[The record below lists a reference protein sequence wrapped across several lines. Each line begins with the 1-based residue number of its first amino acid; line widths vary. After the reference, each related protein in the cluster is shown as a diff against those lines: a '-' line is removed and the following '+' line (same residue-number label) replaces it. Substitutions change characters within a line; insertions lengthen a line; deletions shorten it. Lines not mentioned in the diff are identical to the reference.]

1 MTMPKPTWWWRL
13 GPALVT
19 IAIVGGGCAAMR
31 KSDVDT
37 QEQLLSAAGFQ
48 MKLADTPQK
57 LAHLQTL
64 TSQKLVPHTRDGKL
78 YYVYADPEFCK
89 CVFVGNEPAYQKY
102 QQLALQQKMSQ
113 ERLNAA
119 AMNENAAMNWGMWG
133 PYWW

>member
-1 MTMPKPTWWWRL
+1 MMRRASWWQL
-13 GPALVT
+13 GMAVATLGVV
-19 IAIVGGGCAAMR
+19 ASGCAAIR

-57 LAHLQTL
+57 VAHLQGM
-64 TSQKLVPHTRDGKL
+64 TSQKLVPHTKDGKL

-89 CVFVGNEPAYQKY
+89 CLFVGNEPAYQKY
-102 QQLALQQKMSQ
+102 QQLALQQKLSQ

-133 PYWW
+133 PFWW

>member
-1 MTMPKPTWWWRL
+1 MV
-13 GPALVT
+13 ALV
-19 IAIVGGGCAAMR
+19 AGGCAAMR

-64 TSQKLVPHTRDGKL
+64 TAQKLVPHTRDGKL

-89 CVFVGNEPAYQKY
+89 CMFVGNEPAYQKY
-102 QQLALQQKMSQ
+102 QQLAIQQKLAQ

-133 PYWW
+133 PFWW

>member
-1 MTMPKPTWWWRL
+1 MPTGTRRLRL
-13 GPALVT
+13 GA
-19 IAIVGGGCAAMR
+19 AIVSVIVVASGCAMMR

-37 QEQLLSAAGFQ
+37 QEQLLSASGFQ
-48 MKLADTPQK
+48 MKLADTPEK
-57 LAHLQTL
+57 VAHLQTL
-64 TSQKLVPHTRDGKL
+64 TAQKLVPHTRDGKV

-89 CVFVGNEPAYQKY
+89 CMFVGNEGAYQKY
-102 QQLALQQKMSQ
+102 QDLALKEKLSQ

>member
-1 MTMPKPTWWWRL
+1 VL
-13 GPALVT
+13 AVGASGSA
-19 IAIVGGGCAAMR
+19 AIR

-57 LAHLQTL
+57 LAHLQEM

-89 CVFVGNEPAYQKY
+89 CMFVGTEPAYQKY
-102 QQLALQQKMSQ
+102 QQLAIQQKLSQ

-119 AMNENAAMNWGMWG
+119 AMNENAAMNWGLWG
-133 PYWW
+133 PFWW

>member
-1 MTMPKPTWWWRL
+1 MLRRAWWWQL
-13 GPALVT
+13 GMVLAAV
-19 IAIVGGGCAAMR
+19 AVGASGCAAIR

-64 TSQKLVPHTRDGKL
+64 TSQKLVPHTKDGKL
-78 YYVYADPEFCK
+78 YYVYADPEYCK
-89 CVFVGNEPAYQKY
+89 CLFVGNPPAYQKY
-102 QQLALQQKMSQ
+102 QQLAVQQKLDQ

-119 AMNENAAMNWGMWG
+119 AMNENAAMNWGLWG
-133 PYWW
+133 PFWW

>member
-1 MTMPKPTWWWRL
+1 MSKRIRRWRL
-13 GPALVT
+13 GVALVSVVVVT
-19 IAIVGGGCAAMR
+19 SGCAAMR
-31 KSDVDT
+31 RSDVDT

-48 MKLADTPQK
+48 MKLADTPDK
-57 LAHLQTL
+57 LKHLQEL

-89 CVFVGNEPAYQKY
+89 CMFVGNEPAYQKY
-102 QQLALQQKMSQ
+102 QDLALKQKLSQ

>member
-1 MTMPKPTWWWRL
+1 MFKRTRRWRL
-13 GPALVT
+13 GAALV
-19 IAIVGGGCAAMR
+19 AVVVVASGCAAMR
-31 KSDVDT
+31 RSDVDT

-48 MKLADTPQK
+48 MKLADNPEK
-57 LAHLQTL
+57 VKHLQEL

-89 CVFVGNEPAYQKY
+89 CMFVGNEPAYQKY
-102 QQLALQQKMSQ
+102 QDLALKQKLSQ